1 MKKFNFIIVSITL
14 VLSICLISCNWESIN
29 NYLFTQNH
37 IYEFLGVCFSIIYV
51 ILSIK
56 QNIFCWPALIIAA
69 ILNGY
74 AFYLIGLP
82 LQSIMQLFFI
92 SVAISGWRNW
102 KKKEANQFLVKKW
115 PLKKVSFWIF
125 IGLLLTFVL
134 ALILLKLERIQT
146 FLLLHFGP
154 FVDSLN
160 NALEYEWIVID
171 LKSFKSKFPFFDA
184 LMFMFNVIP
193 MYMTTKKVIQSWL
206 IFIVIDIIS
215 GFFYLYTG
223 DYFYCFLFFF
233 YIPFATY
240 GYLNW
245 KKHLN

>member
-1 MKKFNFIIVSITL
+1 MKKINFIITSIILAQST
-14 VLSICLISCNWESIN
+14 CLILCNWNSIN
-29 NYLFTQNH
+29 DYLFFQNH
-37 IYEFLGVCFSIIYV
+37 IYEFLGVLCSIVYV

-56 QNIFCWPALIIAA
+56 QNIFCWPTLIIAA

-74 AFYLIGLP
+74 AFYLINLP

-92 SVAISGWRNW
+92 FVAISGWISW
-102 KKKEANQFLVKKW
+102 KKKEADHFLVNAWNKKEII
-115 PLKKVSFWIF
+115 FWIS
-125 IGLLLTFVL
+125 IGLIITLELNSILKTLKNSTF
-134 ALILLKLERIQT
+134 E
-146 FLLLHFGP
+146 
-154 FVDSLN
+154 S
-160 NALEYEWIVID
+160 E
-171 LKSFKSKFPFFDA
+171 FPFFDS
-184 LMFMFNVIP
+184 LMFVFNIMP

-206 IFIVIDIIS
+206 LFIVIDIIS

-245 KKHLN
+245 KKHLNETN

>member
-1 MKKFNFIIVSITL
+1 MKKLNFIIS
-14 VLSICLISCNWESIN
+14 LIIATELIYLIACNWITIY
-29 NYLFTQNH
+29 NYLIMQNH
-37 IYEFLGVCFSIIYV
+37 IYEFLGVFFSIVYV
-51 ILSIK
+51 ILSIR

-74 AFYLIGLP
+74 AFYLIELP
-82 LQSIMQLFFI
+82 LQSMMQLFFI

-102 KKKEANQFLVKKW
+102 NKKETSKFIVKIW
-115 PLKKVSFWIF
+115 TRKKVIISIF
-125 IGLLLTFVL
+125 IGLLLTF
-134 ALILLKLERIQT
+134 ILTQILSQLEKT
-146 FLLLHFGP
+146 
-154 FVDSLN
+154 
-160 NALEYEWIVID
+160 
-171 LKSFKSKFPFFDA
+171 SFESKFPFFDA
-184 LMFMFNVIP
+184 LMFMFNIIP
-193 MYMTTKKVIQSWL
+193 MYMTTQKVIQSWL

-245 KKHLN
+245 KKHLS

>member
-1 MKKFNFIIVSITL
+1 MKKVNFIITL
-14 VLSICLISCNWESIN
+14 IILSQLTYVIFYDWTIIH
-29 NYLFTQNH
+29 NYLITQNH

-51 ILSIK
+51 TLSIK

-74 AFYLIGLP
+74 AFYLIELP

-92 SVAISGWRNW
+92 SVAISGWKNW
-102 KKKEANQFLVKKW
+102 NKKETNQFLVKIWTKHKIAIW
-115 PLKKVSFWIF
+115 VFS
-125 IGLLLTFVL
+125 GLLLT
-134 ALILLKLERIQT
+134 LILKQILIELEGT
-146 FLLLHFGP
+146 NF
-154 FVDSLN
+154 
-160 NALEYEWIVID
+160 E
-171 LKSFKSKFPFFDA
+171 SKFPFFDA
-184 LMFMFNVIP
+184 LMFMFNIIP

-240 GYLNW
+240 GYFNW
-245 KKHLN
+245 KKHLS

>member
-1 MKKFNFIIVSITL
+1 MKKLNFIIS
-14 VLSICLISCNWESIN
+14 LIIATELIYLIACNWITIY
-29 NYLFTQNH
+29 NYLIIQNH
-37 IYEFLGVCFSIIYV
+37 IYEFLGVSFSIVYV
-51 ILSIK
+51 ILSIR

-74 AFYLIGLP
+74 AFYLIELP

-102 KKKEANQFLVKKW
+102 NKKETSQFIVKVW
-115 PLKKVSFWIF
+115 TRKKVVISVF
-125 IGLLLTFVL
+125 IGLLLTF
-134 ALILLKLERIQT
+134 ILTQILSQLEKT
-146 FLLLHFGP
+146 
-154 FVDSLN
+154 
-160 NALEYEWIVID
+160 
-171 LKSFKSKFPFFDA
+171 SFESKFPFFDA
-184 LMFMFNVIP
+184 LMFMFNIIP
-193 MYMTTKKVIQSWL
+193 MYMTTQKVIQSWL

-245 KKHLN
+245 KKHLS

>member
-1 MKKFNFIIVSITL
+1 MIL
-14 VLSICLISCNWESIN
+14 
-29 NYLFTQNH
+29 QNH
-37 IYEFLGVCFSIIYV
+37 VYEFLGVFFSIVYV

-74 AFYLIGLP
+74 AFYLINLP
-82 LQSIMQLFFI
+82 LQSIMQLFFVF
-92 SVAISGWRNW
+92 VAISGWISW
-102 KKKEANQFLVKKW
+102 KNKETNQFLVKVW
-115 PLKKVSFWIF
+115 KKKELLFWVSA
-125 IGLLLTFVL
+125 G
-134 ALILLKLERIQT
+134 LILTLQ
-146 FLLLHFGP
+146 
-154 FVDSLN
+154 LN
-160 NALEYEWIVID
+160 HILSY
-171 LKSFKSKFPFFDA
+171 FKGSQFESRFPFFDS
-184 LMFMFNVIP
+184 LMFMFNIIP

-245 KKHLN
+245 KRYLNEAG

>member
-1 MKKFNFIIVSITL
+1 MQIH
-14 VLSICLISCNWESIN
+14 
-29 NYLFTQNH
+29 NYLINQNH
-37 IYEFLGVCFSIIYV
+37 IYEFLGVFFSIIYV

-74 AFYLIGLP
+74 AFYLIELP

-92 SVAISGWRNW
+92 SVAVSGWKNW
-102 KKKEANQFLVKKW
+102 NKKETNQFLVKIWTKN
-115 PLKKVSFWIF
+115 KIAIWIF
-125 IGLLLTFVL
+125 SGLLLT
-134 ALILLKLERIQT
+134 LILKKILLNLEGT
-146 FLLLHFGP
+146 NF
-154 FVDSLN
+154 
-160 NALEYEWIVID
+160 E
-171 LKSFKSKFPFFDA
+171 SKFPFFDA
-184 LMFMFNVIP
+184 LMFMFNIIP
-193 MYMTTKKVIQSWL
+193 MYMTTKKIIQSWV

-245 KKHLN
+245 KKHL